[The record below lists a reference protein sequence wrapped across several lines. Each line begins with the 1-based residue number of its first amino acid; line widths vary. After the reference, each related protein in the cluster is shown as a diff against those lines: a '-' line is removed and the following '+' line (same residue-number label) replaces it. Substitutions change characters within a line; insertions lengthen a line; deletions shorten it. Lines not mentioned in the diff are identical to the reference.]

1 MGVFSCFPNSL
12 LGFNNS
18 PKKINQGCAVLLYHR
33 IFNPCIDAQLLSVT
47 PENFEQQLIFL
58 KENYEVISYQTLV
71 HRLVEKN
78 LRDRSICLTFDDGY
92 IDNLTEALPLLKK
105 YNMPA
110 TIFVCTGNIGK
121 SNEFWWDML
130 ENIFL
135 AQNEKYLNWN
145 ALSPALDPILVRYQ
159 NLQESFKSLNQE
171 DRTILLSNLGKLCPP
186 RENYRTMNLQE
197 LSELNSSE
205 LISLGA
211 HTENHYSLGR
221 IDKETSAQEIIAS
234 TQKIRKITSS
244 RHISFSYPFGG
255 ELDCR
260 NDLDHVFKSEN
271 IDAVFLNQHG
281 ICRNNTNLKRI
292 PRVLIRNLPGAA
304 FGEFV
309 NNLWN

>member
-1 MGVFSCFPNSL
+1 MGVLSCFPKSFPS
-12 LGFNNS
+12 FNNYLNKS
-18 PKKINQGCAVLLYHR
+18 KQGCAVLLYHR
-33 IFNPCIDAQLLSVT
+33 IFNPFIDAQLLSVT

-58 KENYEVISYQTLV
+58 KENYEVISYKTLV
-71 HRLVEKN
+71 HRIMEKN

-92 IDNLTEALPLLKK
+92 LDNLTEALPLLKK
-105 YNMPA
+105 YNVPA
-110 TIFVCTGNIGK
+110 TIFVCTGNIGNR
-121 SNEFWWDML
+121 NEFWWDML

-135 AQNEKYLNWN
+135 AQDEKYLNWN

-171 DRTILLSNLGKLCPP
+171 DRTILLSNLSKFCPP
-186 RENYRTMNLQE
+186 RENYRTMNLKE
-197 LSELNSSE
+197 LTELNSSN

-221 IDKETSAQEIIAS
+221 IDKETSDQEIIAS
-234 TQKIRKITSS
+234 TQKIREITSS

-255 ELDCR
+255 KLDCR
-260 NDLDHVFKSEN
+260 DDLDQVFKSEN
-271 IDAVFLNQHG
+271 IDAVFLNQYG
-281 ICRNNTNLKRI
+281 ICNNTTNLKRI
-292 PRVLIRNLPGAA
+292 PRVLIRDLPSAV